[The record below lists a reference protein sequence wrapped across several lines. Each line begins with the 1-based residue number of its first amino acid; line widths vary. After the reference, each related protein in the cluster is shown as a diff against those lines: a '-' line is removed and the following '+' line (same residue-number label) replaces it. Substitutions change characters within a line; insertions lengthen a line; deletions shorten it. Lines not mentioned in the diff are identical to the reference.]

1 MRICSLRRPLW
12 HRRPVI
18 SVGWLNVRK
27 SLTTESGLRQIG
39 PLSEYFRLV
48 SEKRLRPDEDQMR
61 TIVELQRLCED
72 LLDYEP
78 PELSDLSEQS
88 PVTLLARSAIVTPND
103 ESRDVV
109 RLADEEEVH
118 GPKGLWIHGEVGTG
132 KTMAMDLFYESVPIQ
147 RKKRVHFNAFTVS
160 AFARIHEWNKRS
172 RPNNLHVTELVA
184 RDLFRDSWLLC
195 FDEFQITDVATAS
208 VMRQVFKN
216 MFKLGAVMVA
226 TSNRAPEDLYKGGFH
241 REYHSPFVD
250 LLKERCEILHL
261 RGKVD
266 YRSEMLK
273 EHPTPRTDDT
283 YFRLDNPA
291 EVDAFIERVSNLF
304 YGQQI
309 KRDKLTLYGREVIVP
324 KAADGKALYTFEEL
338 CGSEGKPLGPADY
351 LLICQRYH
359 TIVVQSV
366 PRMGLAQKNEARR
379 FITFIDAAYENG
391 VTVII
396 SADHSPESL
405 FLTTKDPVDEE
416 TADAFMHKEMLGDL
430 MGSTRRGTGMKEAG
444 EDRLSG
450 LAIFT
455 GAEEQFAFKRA
466 VSRLLEMRSQLW
478 TSRVHSPV
486 KVDFSPA
493 VTGLPGECQPS
504 PTHPTSLP
512 SVGNVT
518 LSPYY
523 DPRHDKIQGD
533 DFGDEASYRGYLKMY
548 QRFNPDEGPVK
559 LDRESQKP
567 RFPDRHFWAMGDWG
581 PRAGKWGQGVRAFFG
596 GKKREGSEGEEGR

>member
-1 MRICSLRRPLW
+1 MSNKVNDAHLQPATAPMASSPSHSRKLVKREEVTDNGIGPQTDSKCSE
-12 HRRPVI
+12 I
-18 SVGWLNVRK
+18 IK
-27 SLTTESGLRQIG
+27 G

-61 TIVELQRLCED
+61 TIVKLQRLCED
-72 LLDYEP
+72 LLDYTP

-88 PVTLLARSAIVTPND
+88 PVTLLARSANVPPND

-109 RLADEEEVH
+109 RLADEEEIQ

-132 KTMAMDLFYESVPIQ
+132 KTMSMDLFYDSVPIQ

-208 VMRQVFKN
+208 VMRQVFKH

-250 LLKERCEILHL
+250 LLKERCEVLHL

-273 EHPTPRTDDT
+273 QHPTARTDDT
-283 YFRLDNPA
+283 YFRLDNSA
-291 EVDAFIERVSNLF
+291 EVDAFIQRVSNLF
-304 YGQQI
+304 YGHQM
-309 KRDKLTLYGREVIVP
+309 P

-359 TIVVQSV
+359 TIIVQSV

-430 MGSTRRGTGMKEAG
+430 MGSTGRGTRMKEAG
-444 EDRLSG
+444 EDRMSG

-478 TSRVHSPV
+478 ASRVHSRV
-486 KVDFSPA
+486 KVDFEPA
-493 VTGLPGECQPS
+493 VTDLPSGRQSSPPS
-504 PTHPTSLP
+504 PIPLP
-512 SVGNVT
+512 SEGNRT

-523 DPRHDKIQGD
+523 DPRHDKIQQD

-548 QRFNPDEGPVK
+548 QRFNPDKGPVK
-559 LDRESQKP
+559 MDRESRKP
-567 RFPDRHFWAMGDWG
+567 RFADRHFWAMGDWG
-581 PRAGKWGQGVRAFFG
+581 SRAGKWGQGVRAFLG